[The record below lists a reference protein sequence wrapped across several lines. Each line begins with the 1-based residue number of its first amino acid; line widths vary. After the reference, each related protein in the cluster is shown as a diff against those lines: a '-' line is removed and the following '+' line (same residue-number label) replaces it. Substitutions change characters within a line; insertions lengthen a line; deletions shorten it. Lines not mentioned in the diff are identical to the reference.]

1 MMTMFVVRLRCE
13 TTLKTHVRCPARR
26 PHPQVI
32 VVEACAV
39 SAMEVQRTNTINT
52 HEPSDIKKT
61 RLRSTGVLYQLLF
74 LNRLDVLYACAYS
87 EKSVKTNS
95 LARAQTL
102 NLHAWCDDDEADGD
116 PGAIRPRLS
125 LLQQR
130 LRSDDA
136 AA

>member
-1 MMTMFVVRLRCE
+1 MRAAAPMYLS
-13 TTLKTHVRCPARR
+13 
-26 PHPQVI
+26 Q
-32 VVEACAV
+32 
-39 SAMEVQRTNTINT
+39 Q
-52 HEPSDIKKT
+52 KT
-61 RLRSTGVLYQLLF
+61 RLRYTGVLYQLLF

-87 EKSVKTNS
+87 EKSVKTGS